1 MNNDL
6 NHNELNNDLNDE
18 YDNKTL
24 VVILIIIVIVI
35 NIIKKNNN
43 KILNSIN
50 FAIKNKSNILFDIIL
65 FLFLLFVN
73 LILNNHNIV
82 NIILGLLFGFKIGFI
97 LAVIIQILS
106 ITIYFYFSK
115 IFLNDKI
122 TKIVKK
128 YDLDKYIKNNNI
140 YSVFLSRLLPLPVN
154 MITLLWTTKNISYF
168 KLLFG
173 SLIGLLPWTIFEL
186 YTGIITRN
194 NKKYIIDKLPKGL
207 YIFLFIVIYIIFR
220 NIYKIY
226 FIKKKDKNTK

>member
-6 NHNELNNDLNDE
+6 NHNELNNDLNNE

-168 KLLFG
+168 KLLLG

-226 FIKKKDKNTK
+226 FIKKKTKNN

>member
-1 MNNDL
+1 M
-6 NHNELNNDLNDE
+6 NNDLNDE
-18 YDNKTL
+18 LNNEYDNKNL
-24 VVILIIIVIVI
+24 VVILIIILVII

-43 KILNSIN
+43 KILNFIN
-50 FAIKNKSNILFDIIL
+50 LAIKNKSNILFDTIL

-154 MITLLWTTKNISYF
+154 MITLLWTTKKISYF
-168 KLLFG
+168 KLLSG

-226 FIKKKDKNTK
+226 FIKKKDKNIK

>member
-140 YSVFLSRLLPLPVN
+140 YSVFLS
-154 MITLLWTTKNISYF
+154 
-168 KLLFG
+168 
-173 SLIGLLPWTIFEL
+173 
-186 YTGIITRN
+186 
-194 NKKYIIDKLPKGL
+194 
-207 YIFLFIVIYIIFR
+207 
-220 NIYKIY
+220 
-226 FIKKKDKNTK
+226 